1 MRPFPFG
8 MRGVGMKLHTS
19 VPYVLL
25 NIDLVLLIL
34 IYNIVLLSSF
44 ILFNFPSPVGH
55 GIGYAVPS
63 LPYATL

>member
-8 MRGVGMKLHTS
+8 MRGVGTELHTS

-25 NIDLVLLIL
+25 NIDLVLVIL

-44 ILFNFPSPVGH
+44 ILFNFHSPVGPA
-55 GIGYAVPS
+55 IRYAVPS
-63 LPYATL
+63 LRYATL

>member
-1 MRPFPFG
+1 
-8 MRGVGMKLHTS
+8 MKLHTS

-44 ILFNFPSPVGH
+44 ILFNFPSPVGR

-63 LPYATL
+63 LPYATI